1 MNLPP
6 MSKDISAQAEAER
19 IKKTSRD
26 FWSQGAVKR
35 YIKLNELRK
44 ELHAIESKGGANEP
58 LQQEVDGAAIELI
71 GMLYGLGVI
80 DFDQLI
86 YRLIAKQEE
95 A

>member
-1 MNLPP
+1 
-6 MSKDISAQAEAER
+6 MSKNITAQAEAER
-19 IKKTSRD
+19 IEKTSRD
-26 FWSQGAVKR
+26 FWSRSAVKR
-35 YIKLNELRK
+35 YVKLNQLRK

-80 DFDQLI
+80 DFDQLM

>member
-1 MNLPP
+1 

-80 DFDQLI
+80 DFDQLM